1 MTSRDKNAS
10 NLSLVR
16 PMRTLLVISAAAL
29 VVSVA
34 LAQKAAPPD
43 KPQTIHPGKESEA
56 YERAIAPYVAKARA
70 SYPASK
76 KRFLRGLPPGYSF
89 TVYFR
94 AHQSADKSHKEAV
107 EDLYVIV
114 DAIKDG
120 KIYGRINNRP
130 LALTKYRLGTPVRFS
145 ESRIMNWVVLRPDG
159 SEESNELGN
168 FIDHWKPPK

>member
-1 MTSRDKNAS
+1 
-10 NLSLVR
+10 
-16 PMRTLLVISAAAL
+16 MRVTLILI
-29 VVSVA
+29 A
-34 LAQKAAPPD
+34 LASAFSCAVARTNAPPD
-43 KPQTIHPGKESEA
+43 KPKMVNPGKAAEA

-70 SYPASK
+70 SYPAAK
-76 KRFLRGLPPGYSF
+76 KHFLRGLPPGYSF

-94 AHQSADKSHKEAV
+94 AYQSADKSHKEAV

-120 KIYGRINNRP
+120 KIYGRINNKP
-130 LALTKYRLGTPVRFS
+130 LRLTKYRLGDPVRFS

-159 SEESNELGN
+159 SEEANELGN

>member
-1 MTSRDKNAS
+1 MRITLVLIAFVSTVICVAAQS
-10 NLSLVR
+10 N
-16 PMRTLLVISAAAL
+16 
-29 VVSVA
+29 
-34 LAQKAAPPD
+34 APPD
-43 KPQTIHPGKESEA
+43 QPMTVNPGKAAEA

-70 SYPASK
+70 SYPAAK
-76 KRFLRGLPPGYSF
+76 KRFLRGLPPGYTF

-94 AHQSADKSHKEAV
+94 AYQSADKSHKEAV

-120 KIYGRINNRP
+120 KIYGRINNKP
-130 LALTKYRLGTPVRFS
+130 IALTKYRLGDPVRFS

-168 FIDHWKPPK
+168 FTDHWKPPK